1 MGLDF
6 TEKKSYSAIEAG
18 EYEAYIDN
26 AEIKTSKTGKHYIAL
41 TFIIRDDVE
50 QLFKGRRIWENIWEN
65 DVYVLNGKRIKK
77 DDYQNLRPKEKE
89 QVNIT
94 TEYSDFKIRSLIQAQ
109 DADEENWHTKF
120 ENMDEVVL
128 FLNQMN
134 LKIKINKV
142 TDNTT
147 GEEKNE
153 IDFKG
158 LKRTEFSLSKD
169 SNNLE
174 KLNIND
180 DDLPF

>member
-1 MGLDF
+1 MSLDF

-26 AEIKTSKTGKHYIAL
+26 AEIKTSQTGKHYIAL
-41 TFIIRDDVE
+41 AFIIRGDVD
-50 QLFKGRRIWENIWEN
+50 QPFKGRRLWENIWEN

-77 DDYQNLRPKEKE
+77 EDYQNLKPKDKE
-89 QVNIT
+89 QVSIS

-134 LKIKINKV
+134 LRIKVNKV
-142 TDNTT
+142 TDNST
-147 GEEKNE
+147 GVEKNE

-158 LKRTEFSLSKD
+158 LKRTAVASGE
-169 SNNLE
+169 NLKKSE
-174 KLNIND
+174 EVD
-180 DDLPF
+180 EDDLPF